1 MIGILTF
8 QATNNFGA
16 HLHVIALYRKIQE
29 LGYDCEVIDYQSPNL
44 IARETSS
51 FRNLGWN
58 PKRRLGY
65 LLWGRKVEQKYKILL
80 KELRTYVK
88 LSPVYTPQNIK
99 EANKRYDT
107 FVIGADV
114 VWSLRIT
121 NNDYN
126 FFLDFA
132 NEEKNKLAYS
142 SSVGETD
149 LYRDDKRLPDLLN
162 RFSQIAVREQ
172 EAVEWVKDIA
182 GKNVDYVCDPTM
194 LLTSLDWDEVLTP
207 KEYKEDYVLVYFFE
221 KEKMYQQVLDY
232 AKEHRLKIKFINSGR
247 NIAGMETVWPKSLAE
262 FVGLIKHAQALFT
275 ASYHGMLFG
284 LYYHREQFFYNR
296 GLKARMASLST
307 KFGLENHNGEMIS
320 NINDVPKIDY
330 LEVDKKI
337 GKFRDYSINVLK
349 QMLDGNGK

>member
-29 LGYDCEVIDYQSPNL
+29 LGYDCEVMDYQSPNL

-58 PKRRLGY
+58 PKRRLSY

-88 LSPVYTPQNIK
+88 MSPVYNQKNIK
-99 EANKRYDT
+99 EANKRYNT

-121 NNDYN
+121 DHDYN

-132 NEEKNKLAYS
+132 DDEKLKLAYS
-142 SSVGETD
+142 SSVGETN
-149 LYRDDKRLPDLLN
+149 LYRDDKRLPTLLN
-162 RFSQIAVREQ
+162 RFDQIAVREQ
-172 EAVEWVKDIA
+172 EAVEWVKNIA
-182 GKNVDYVCDPTM
+182 GKEADYVCDPTM
-194 LLTSLDWDEVLTP
+194 LLTSQDWDQVLSP
-207 KEYKEDYVLVYFFE
+207 KKYEEDYVLVYFFV
-221 KEKMYQQVLDY
+221 KEKMYQQILDY
-232 AKEHRLKIKFINSGR
+232 SKEHHLKVKLINSGR
-247 NIAGMETVWPKSLAE
+247 DVAGMETVWPKSLSE

-284 LYYHREQFFYNR
+284 LYYHRELFFYNR
-296 GLKARMASLST
+296 GLKARMTSLSA
-307 KFGLENHNGEMIS
+307 KFGLENHNGDLILD
-320 NINDVPKIDY
+320 INNVPKIDY
-330 LEVDKKI
+330 QKVDEKI
-337 GKFRDYSINVLK
+337 KIFRDYSINELK
-349 QMLDGNGK
+349 QMLANNGK